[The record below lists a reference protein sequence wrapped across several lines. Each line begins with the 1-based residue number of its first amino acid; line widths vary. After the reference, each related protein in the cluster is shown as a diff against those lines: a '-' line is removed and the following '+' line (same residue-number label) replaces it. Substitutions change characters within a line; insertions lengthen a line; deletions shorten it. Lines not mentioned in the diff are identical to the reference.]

1 MAVHLFDV
9 DYTLLRSSTSRY
21 FLVEALKR
29 GIISFRQLRQL
40 PLEWLRY
47 KMGRIHPDFIE
58 TAVKKLA
65 GIDRGVLED
74 LARTCFDRRLK
85 ANLYREG
92 LRLIAGIRRRGEAV
106 FFASSALRTL
116 LEPMEQFFAV
126 DGSIASALEFA
137 GGKTTGRLNGKAL
150 FGPNKLEAVRN
161 WLGERSIDPETV
173 YFYSDSYTDLP
184 LLEFAGHPVAVNP
197 DRFLRREAR
206 QRNWTILRWQETLGN
221 SGPAPFG

>member
-1 MAVHLFDV
+1 MAIHLFDV

-21 FLVEALKR
+21 FLMEALKE
-29 GIISFRQLRQL
+29 GVISFRQLRQL

-47 KMGRIHPDFIE
+47 KIGRVHPDFIE
-58 TAVKKLA
+58 NAVKKLA
-65 GIDRGVLED
+65 GIDRQVLED
-74 LARTCFDRRLK
+74 LAQSCFERRLK

-92 LRLIAGIRRRGEAV
+92 LQLITDLRRRGETV

-116 LEPMEQFFAV
+116 LEPMERFFAV
-126 DGSIASALEFA
+126 DGSVTSVLEFA
-137 GGKTTGRLNGKAL
+137 GGKTTGRLDGKAL
-150 FGPNKLEAVRN
+150 FGPNKLEAVRD
-161 WLGERSIDPETV
+161 WLGERSVDGGTV

-206 QRNWTILRWQETLGN
+206 RRGWKILRWQETLG
-221 SGPAPFG
+221 S

>member
-1 MAVHLFDV
+1 MAVHFFDV

-21 FLVEALKR
+21 FLAEALKR

-47 KMGRIHPDFIE
+47 KIGRVRPDFIE
-58 TAVKKLA
+58 NAVTRLA
-65 GIDRGVLED
+65 GIDRNVLED

-85 ANLYREG
+85 TNLYREG
-92 LRLIAGIRRRGEAV
+92 LRLIAALRRRGETV
-106 FFASSALRTL
+106 FFASSSLRTL
-116 LEPMEQFFAV
+116 LEPMERFFAV
-126 DGSIASALEFA
+126 DGSITSALEFA
-137 GGKTTGRLNGKAL
+137 GGKTTGCLKGKAL
-150 FGPNKLEAVRN
+150 FGPNKLEAVRD
-161 WLGERSIDPETV
+161 WLGERSIDPGTV

-206 QRNWTILRWQETLGN
+206 QRNWTILRWQETLG
-221 SGPAPFG
+221 SGPPPPA